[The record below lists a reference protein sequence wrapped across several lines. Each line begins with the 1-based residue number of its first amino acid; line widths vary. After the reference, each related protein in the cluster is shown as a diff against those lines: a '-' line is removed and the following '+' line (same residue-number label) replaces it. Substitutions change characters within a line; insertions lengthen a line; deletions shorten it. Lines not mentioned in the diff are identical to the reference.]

1 MSSLYAK
8 ENVLINSKGVKV
20 ELVYSI
26 KKLIRLI
33 SQVSCKRRK
42 SSNNP
47 PCSRCIVRIRDDH
60 DHDEHVQVC
69 PLSTC
74 RYYCVC
80 VCVYVCCFC
89 VCVCVCD
96 IVGAGVYARAILC
109 YGGVGEPCHGE
120 VGSAGC
126 DTRATRLVYS
136 RLCWQLHKQPRA
148 IGYLQGNHHNN
159 AR

>member
-8 ENVLINSKGVKV
+8 ENVLINSKGFKV
-20 ELVYSI
+20 ELVYLI

-80 VCVYVCCFC
+80 VCLCLCVLFLC
-89 VCVCVCD
+89 VCVCASLWGRACMRAPSCAM
-96 IVGAGVYARAILC
+96 GGLANPATGRWGVQDAIHVLL
-109 YGGVGEPCHGE
+109 
-120 VGSAGC
+120 
-126 DTRATRLVYS
+126 D
-136 RLCWQLHKQPRA
+136 
-148 IGYLQGNHHNN
+148 
-159 AR
+159 

>member
-8 ENVLINSKGVKV
+8 ENVLINSKGFKV
-20 ELVYSI
+20 ELVYLI

-89 VCVCVCD
+89 VCVRHCGGGRVC
-96 IVGAGVYARAILC
+96 ARHLVLWGGWRTLPRGGGECRMRYTC
-109 YGGVGEPCHGE
+109 YSISLLTLVLA
-120 VGSAGC
+120 VAQTTTSN
-126 DTRATRLVYS
+126 RLPS
-136 RLCWQLHKQPRA
+136 RKSSQ
-148 IGYLQGNHHNN
+148 
-159 AR
+159 